1 MKKTLVFAL
10 LAIAAISSAD
20 LSISIGIRETG
31 ATGAWGSNGG
41 TGGGIEWV
49 NLDGQT
55 LVTDGT
61 WQTFTFNFQSDLLT
75 AFAGSTANGAYDGTT
90 GTLEHIRI
98 VNTGGH
104 TEAMTLWI
112 DDIMTTEP
120 TGAMTTW
127 GDFESFSAGD
137 EAVFQ
142 EAGFSGSTA
151 GNVLAGSTSA
161 VDDTVSAS
169 GLNSSR
175 QDFQFV
181 DGTTSRWIR
190 LTTFN
195 TPNQPNPLI
204 DFSDGSSLSFK
215 MRSADPVPE
224 PATMTILGLGAL
236 VAAARKRRK

>member
-10 LAIAAISSAD
+10 LAVAAISSAD

-31 ATGAWGSNGG
+31 ATGAYGTNGG
-41 TGGGIEWV
+41 SSGGIEWV

-61 WQTFTFNFQSDLLT
+61 WQTFTFNFQSDALT
-75 AFAGSTANGAYDGTT
+75 AFAGATANGAYDGTT

-98 VNTGGH
+98 LNSGGH

-112 DDIMTTEP
+112 DDITTTTANGP
-120 TGAMTTW
+120 TVW
-127 GDFESFSAGD
+127 GDFEAFGAGT

-142 EAGFSGSTA
+142 EASFSGSTS
-151 GNVLAGSTSA
+151 GNVLAGATSA
-161 VDDTVSAS
+161 VDDTVAAT

-181 DGTTSRWIR
+181 DGSTSRWIR

-195 TPNQPNPLI
+195 TPNQPNPII
-204 DFSDGSSLSFK
+204 DFADGSSLSFK

-236 VAAARKRRK
+236 AMAARKRRK